1 MPERQ
6 HLYKLIARNKWGT
19 GLFIVVISLLLA
31 FVGVILGSIMGWGLD
46 TYVLFGLGIILYNL
60 ILYYNADRIAL
71 AINGAH
77 PADVSE
83 YAQLHNVV
91 EEVAL
96 AAGLPKPKVYV
107 IDTHVPNAFATGRNP
122 AHAAIAVTRGLLE
135 IMNREDLQ
143 GVIAHEMAHVR
154 NYDILLMTV
163 VAIIGGLIIL
173 FRDIFLRWGV
183 FFGGGRRRRS
193 PTDRGGGQAQLV
205 LVLIALVLAILAPV
219 AVMLIR
225 AAISRQREY
234 LADAT
239 GAYIVRNP
247 HGLASA
253 LTKLARST
261 EKLATASSATAHMF
275 VTNPFTHDRGISAN
289 WFSSHP
295 PLADRI
301 RRLNELTLSGDGR

>member
-19 GLFIVVISLLLA
+19 GVFIVVISLLLA
-31 FVGVILGSIMGWGLD
+31 FVGVVLGSIMGWGLD
-46 TYVLFGLGIILYNL
+46 TYILFGLGIILYNL

-71 AINGAH
+71 AVNGAR

-107 IDTHVPNAFATGRNP
+107 IDTHIPNAFATGRNP

-135 IMNREDLQ
+135 IMNREELQ

-173 FRDIFLRWGV
+173 FRDIFLRWGM

-193 PTDRGGGQAQLV
+193 SADRGGGQVQLV
-205 LVLIALVLAILAPV
+205 LILIALVLAILAPV

-275 VTNPFTHDRGISAN
+275 ITNPFAHDRGISAN

-301 RRLNELTLSGDGR
+301 RRLNELTLSGDGP